1 MNAPFILAQASV
13 PGGTSAAPT
22 ASVKLVKPSD
32 GAAVVLRV
40 DPGTRL
46 DFSGIA
52 NDQIVMVRSGDRL
65 IILFQDQSALVL
77 QQFFDPLGR
86 PADGV
91 GIEVGNGQN
100 ISGAQFAG
108 LFPISTDQSVLPAA
122 GPASSSGS
130 VGSALAVTDP
140 NFGPGITQRDGTALL
155 ADEGAGGGPEITPLA
170 EENIPSIA
178 ATQSA
183 IIVDEDG
190 LGGSDG
196 GIGDVAGTATVVNG
210 RITLAFGADGAS
222 STTPIIFTDGPTSLT
237 SAGLPVTLTWDQ
249 ANLTLTGATAN
260 GPVFTLVITNF
271 LTGDYTFT
279 LLAPLDHPIANAD
292 DSLTIELPFIIQDGS
307 GDRAAGSLSVTINDD
322 TPDAAPIAAQTL
334 AETTGGQGNVFITAV
349 ATSSLNIDWNSDDA
363 NTNTGPIDR
372 KVAFAAGVSAPAGL
386 TSNGEAISYAF
397 NGERTLLTA
406 TAGGRTIFTVQL
418 SDLANGSYT
427 FTLLD
432 NLDHLGAGAAIQAL
446 GFAIVATDADG
457 DTVPNS
463 FTVNIVDDVPV
474 AGAIAAQTLS
484 EMTAGQSEAEGP
496 SEGQGEGQSEGEE
509 AGNAFIS
516 SDVTASLNIDWNSDD
531 ANTNAGTID
540 RKVAFAAGVS
550 APEGLTSNGEAITYG
565 FNADRTL
572 LTASAGGRTI
582 FTVQLSDAGNG
593 SYTFTLSDNL
603 DHLGA
608 SAASQALGF
617 VVVATDADGDSV
629 NTGFIVNV
637 TDDIPTAGVIL
648 AQTVAETT
656 GGEGNAFV
664 TAIATSSLNIDWN
677 GDDANPNSGTI
688 DRKVAFA
695 AGVSAPEGLT
705 SNGEAITYG
714 FNADRTLLTASAGG
728 RTIFTVQLSD
738 AGNGSYIFTL
748 SDNIDHLGA
757 SAASLALGFAIVATD
772 ADGDAVPSNFTVNV
786 IDDVPTAAPIADE
799 TIAETTGGEDDSF
812 VTAIATSSLNI
823 DWNSDEANTNA
834 GTIDRKVGFAAG
846 LSAPAGLTSNGE
858 AISYGFNA
866 DRTLLTATAGGRT
879 IFTVQLSDAGNGAYT
894 FTLSD
899 NIDHLGASAASLALG
914 FAIVATDADGDAVP
928 SSFTVNV
935 TDDVPT
941 AAAIAAQTLAE
952 VTASG
957 GSNAFQAQTLS
968 AISLNIDWNSDDANP
983 GVGAIDRSVAFAGNT
998 VSTLNALGLTSNGQ
1012 ALSYALSS
1020 GNTVLTA
1027 SAGGRVI
1034 FTVSLSD
1041 AGNGSYSFTLS
1052 DNIDHL
1058 GANAASLALG
1068 FAVVATDA
1076 DGDSVNT
1083 GFTVNVTDDV
1093 PVITNPVAGFVDE
1106 EGLSSSGNS
1115 DGEHSYPGDLAG
1127 TATTVTASLGVDW
1140 NADDNNSGSAN
1151 RSLAFNG
1158 FVNGQNATYGAGTNL
1173 TSDGQQV
1180 KIWVVGTTLY
1190 GFVGSNPPN
1199 ANTAPSTGQRV
1210 FTVTL
1215 DDTTGN
1221 YSFTLHDNLDHPV
1234 AGSEDD
1240 IVLSFG
1246 FRATDADGD
1255 SATASFTVSVDDDGP
1270 RFTSAPD
1277 ARTVDEEFINASGNT
1292 GLEHNYPGDVLFD
1305 FASASGDLNI
1315 AWGMDDNNGGAADR
1329 SVAFLN
1335 VANNQAVTYG
1345 NAAATLTSNGATV
1358 RFVRVSATEILG
1370 IADDDNDGLVSAGGR
1385 RVFRVTLSDE
1395 DSGSYRFEALDNLDH
1410 PLANIEDNI
1419 VLNFGVRATD
1429 ADGDSVDA
1437 SFSVTVNDDAP
1448 RIGNPE
1454 SEFVDE
1460 DDLAN
1465 GNDNPPKDSLVHTG
1479 DLEIAWGMDD
1489 NNSGAT
1495 HNRSVAFTTSAAPA
1509 GLTSNGEAISYSLS
1523 ADGLTLTASA
1533 GSPARTVFTITL
1545 SDNGSGS
1552 YTFTLSDNIDHAV
1565 SGPNDDSR
1573 TLNFGFRATDADGD
1587 SVTDSFNITIA
1598 DDRPEIGNPVASA
1611 VTENTSG
1618 PAGAE
1623 VFVAASAGGSLA
1635 IAWGADDANP
1645 NSGAIDRSVSFS
1657 TSIDTGDTV
1666 RTSTGATLTSNGVT
1680 VRFLR
1685 VSATEILGI
1694 ANDNGGALDA
1704 SDRQV
1709 FRVTLSDANNGSY
1722 SFELLDNVDHLG
1734 QQGSSLRLDFD
1745 FVARDADGDTASDD
1759 FSVTI
1764 NDDQGRP
1771 SIAPVATQSV
1781 TEATSTASGNVF
1793 TPASLNGVALGIS
1806 WGADDANPNSG
1817 TIDRSIA
1824 FAGNTV
1830 SALNALGLTSNGQA
1844 LSYALSNGS
1853 TLLTATAGG
1862 RTIFTLQLSD
1872 AASGSYSFTLSDNL
1886 DHLGA
1891 NGAKLALAFGYVAK
1905 DADGDTANSSFTID
1919 IVDDVPVAPEQVR
1932 VGLDDDALTG
1942 GNPGGDGDGSDS
1954 TNTSGTLAIQFG
1966 ADGGTVAWTAPTFI
1980 TSGYSYTISGSELK
1994 IFQLQGTTTVNI
2006 LTATLDPQ
2014 TGAYSVVQNAPVK
2027 HPNAAEENEV
2037 PYNLNYRVT
2046 DGDGD
2051 IADGVIRVVVDD
2063 DMPALTGPVTTGL
2076 TLDEDDLAGGTDGTK
2091 EALSATGSLPI
2102 SLGADSAN
2110 GSSTLNGSIALSA
2123 AGATWT
2129 AATQTLAANDG
2140 SWKVV
2145 LNGNGTYTF
2154 TLLDNALAHGAGDNG
2169 ENTLGISIGYVATD
2183 GDGDSINGSFAINIV
2198 DDVPVAPG
2206 EVRVGLDDDAL
2217 AGGNPGGPGD
2227 GGDATNTS
2235 GTLAIKFGADGGTV
2249 AWIAP
2254 TFSSNSTYSA
2264 TISGGELKIFQLQS
2278 GATVHVLTATLDPQT
2293 GAYTVVQ
2300 HAALRHGNGANEN
2313 EVGFDLDYRVTD
2325 ADGDTS
2331 DGTIR
2336 LVVDDDT
2343 PVVGAAP
2350 ALGTI
2355 DEDERIAAVG
2365 GVVSESGTFT
2375 VAWGADGA
2383 RSLVAGTGVAVSGLA
2398 SGAALSSG
2406 GQPVSFGYLNGVL
2419 VGYVGTTI
2427 PTSLS
2432 DARVVL
2438 SVELSA
2444 AGTGSYVFTL
2454 RQPLDHSGAA
2464 GTPIELGFTVTATD
2478 NDGDTA
2484 ATSFAVRID
2493 AAGSISSINYAALQT
2508 GVFVN
2513 LDGIAHIGGNGQQV
2527 AGDTATD
2534 LQGATPKIVGIDN
2547 VAGIANA
2554 IGGAGDDI
2562 LFGGSEANVLTGNGG
2577 NDELHG
2583 LGGADQL
2590 YGMAGDDTLY
2600 GGEGNDTLRG
2610 GGGTDKVYGGADN
2623 DTIEGGLDA
2632 GTSGYT
2638 NSLFDGGDGFD
2649 RMIVKGLSAGQT
2661 VVADMAAGT
2670 ITGGVYLGSGNQIAN
2685 LERLENGNPESIH
2698 VEFHGDA
2705 NANEL
2710 IGGDQ
2715 SDLLEGRGGNDV
2727 LEGKGGDDTFLYA
2740 QGDGDDTVS
2749 GGDGIDTLVLAKGDP
2764 AGPGRNTYL
2773 SGNATGFTAVVSD
2786 DQAGTTAVGE
2796 GTVTTTGVEK
2806 VELTLGDY
2814 EWAIIGTSGAGGY
2827 LTGVTDVSVTG
2838 ADTGNVLSSAY
2849 LSSATKLVADLKGGD
2864 DSFGAGNQ
2872 SVAADVDG
2880 GAGIDFV
2887 SYSQLSNPR
2896 VVIDLDAGTADR
2908 FNNATNALIA
2918 TDRIVNFENAEGTIN
2933 NDTIYGEEGVNRLQ
2947 GNAGNDILVGRGGD
2961 DLLEGGAGSDVL
2973 YGNNF
2978 SLNPTGSDL
2987 GPTTGENDRAV
2998 YRGPATSYVVTFNAG
3013 LGAWQVTALASAP
3026 EYDPGGANTDTLYG
3040 IEGIDFDGDGDVD
3053 FNLDPATAPV
3063 QVYSGATLIGTYAS
3077 IQQANDAPTTL
3088 AGMRILIAGTIVGEL
3103 ATLTKDNLVVEGQA
3117 DDTGIVLTLGAGAN
3131 NVTLAGTAPINV
3143 VGNAGSNVIAGN
3155 DGANE
3160 IAGGNAGDTLSGGG
3174 GDDIFRLGADLV
3186 LSSGTRD
3193 IELGDG
3199 SKRALSV
3206 AGLAG
3211 TMDPTDGGTGS
3222 DAILLDKGAGSGFVY
3237 DAYTATSY
3245 LQNIESIVGT
3255 DGNDIILVPANYASN
3270 NPGGGIVLDG
3280 GTGNDAL
3287 GGGAGS
3293 DTLLGGA
3300 GNDLLSGLGGDD
3312 TLNGGD
3318 NDDELWGGAGADTL
3332 NGDAGNDTL
3341 IGGAGNDTLN
3351 GGDGDDLFVYNPGNG
3366 GGIVGDG
3373 SDVIDGGTG
3382 TDKLKV
3388 TRLAA
3393 EQNRYD
3399 VTATAG
3405 GFNLTVNNFSGPAEA
3420 TLVATRVEKVE
3431 IELKGNE
3438 QVVLTGNLT
3447 GIDVHVEGNA
3457 EGNGLFLNQLAAI
3470 GSVTANLGDGNDEVY
3485 GGSHT
3490 TGAVVNGG
3498 DGTDHANYGIVNG
3511 AVTIDLAAG
3520 TAIRATATDLI
3531 TNFENATGT
3540 SANDTIRGSSAAN
3553 ILQGGAGND
3562 LIEGRGGDDILIG
3575 GEGNDTIVHTTG
3587 DGYDR
3592 VDGGSETGSAYP
3604 DYDVLVVN
3612 GDATARS
3619 YTLSR
3624 VIGGDEILP
3633 STGSD
3638 ATDIL
3643 VSYAGGGIRADEIE
3657 RVVFNAGN
3665 AGDTLT
3671 IGNIENT
3678 AIAMSTIVFNG
3689 GAGDDVLDLSTAN
3702 LAGRTVVFNDQDVVT
3717 SGDSDLVKLAG
3728 AWEDYT
3734 VGRAG
3739 DVYTIVNRVTGATV
3753 KTTNVETFEF
3763 AGSGQTLT
3771 LEQMINDAPVA
3782 NPDTFVTNEDTV
3794 AAILKSVLLGND
3806 TDLDGDTLDLTG
3818 VSGLSA
3824 LGAAVTIV
3832 GNEVRYDPTAVAAL
3846 NALRL
3851 PSDTLQDSF
3860 TYTVSDGRGG
3870 TATGTVSFTVQ
3881 GANDRP
3887 HDISLSASSIAEN
3900 NAANAVI
3907 GTLSTADVD
3916 TGDTHSYTLSGTH
3929 ASLFAISGSELRA
3942 AGPLDFET
3950 APLLQDGGRG
3960 YSIDVTSTDAGGLSR
3975 TETFIVQVTDVNE
3988 TPVPITVASASAQ
4001 YAFVDGVPTPDKFN
4015 LNMASLFSGGQGAL
4029 TYTVQH
4035 IAGGAI
4041 WGWEQINGSVI
4052 SGDPTNGQVGLYVAK
4067 ITATDSLG
4075 QVASTYVAFSALDA
4089 NGDKYTITSSND
4101 PGYQNNNR
4109 GDAIILDPAQ
4119 AITTAVL
4126 GGPNGDVMIG
4136 NGFNNILDG
4145 GNGSDALYGGA
4156 GNDTLRG
4163 DTDTD
4168 FLSGGDGNDTLE
4180 GGNGSDVL
4188 LGGDGDDTLIGGTD
4202 SDILEGGAGV
4212 DTMNGNN
4219 GADILFGGLGA
4230 DILTGESDSDIFGYR
4245 SMAEGGD
4252 RITDF
4257 KQNGNADKIQV
4268 EISGFANLSAS
4279 DFSGGA
4285 GSALNTGSFGSA
4297 ATASA
4302 AQSGNF
4308 LADQHFIFFDGT
4320 GGSNPS
4326 LLYYDPTPTS
4336 AGGDRVL
4343 LAQLENGATVT
4354 ANDIIRA

>member
-13 PGGTSAAPT
+13 PGGATAGST
-22 ASVKLVKPSD
+22 ASVKLVKPAD
-32 GAAVVLRV
+32 GSAVVLRV
-40 DPGTRL
+40 DPGMRL

-65 IILFQDQSALVL
+65 VILFQDQTALVL

-86 PADGV
+86 PAAGI
-91 GIEVGNGQN
+91 GIEIGSGQN
-100 ISGAQFAG
+100 ISGAQFADM
-108 LFPISTDQSVLPAA
+108 FPISTDQAVLPAA

-130 VGSALAVTDP
+130 VGSALAATDP
-140 NFGPGITQRDGTALL
+140 NFAPTNTQRDGTALL
-155 ADEGAGGGPEITPLA
+155 ADEDGAAGRELGALA
-170 EENIPSIA
+170 EGNIPTVA
-178 ATQSA
+178 AAQSA
-183 IIVDEDG
+183 IVVDEDG

-196 GIGDVAGTATVVNG
+196 GIGDVAGNAIIVNG

-222 STTPIIFTDGPTSLT
+222 PTTPIIFTDGPTSLA
-237 SAGLPVTLTWDQ
+237 SAGLPVTLSWDQ

-279 LLAPLDHPIANAD
+279 LLAPLDHPLANAD

-322 TPDAAPIAAQTL
+322 TPDAAPIAAQSL
-334 AETTGGQGNVFITAV
+334 AETTGGEGNAFITAV
-349 ATSSLNIDWNSDDA
+349 ASSSLNIDWNSDDA
-363 NTNTGPIDR
+363 NTNIGPIDR

-386 TSNGEAISYAF
+386 TSNSEAISYAF

-406 TAGGRTIFTVQL
+406 TAGGRTIFTIQL

-432 NLDHLGAGAAIQAL
+432 NLDHLGAGAALQAL
-446 GFAIVATDADG
+446 GFAVVATDADG

-484 EMTAGQSEAEGP
+484 EMTAGSSEGEGQSEE
-496 SEGQGEGQSEGEE
+496 QGEGQGEGEE
-509 AGNAFIS
+509 AGNGFIG

-531 ANTNAGTID
+531 ANTNSGAID
-540 RKVAFAAGVS
+540 RKVAFAAGLSAPESLTSNGEAISYSFNADRTQLTATAGGRTVFTVQLSDAGNGSYTFTLLDNIDHLGASAASQALGFAIVATDADGDSVNTGFTVNVTDDVPTAGFIVAQTVAESTGGKGNAFITVIATSSLNIDWNSDDANTNAGAIDRKIAFAAGVS
-550 APEGLTSNGEAITYG
+550 APEGLTSNGEAISYG

-572 LTASAGGRTI
+572 LTATAGGRTI

-593 SYTFTLSDNL
+593 NYT
-603 DHLGA
+603 
-608 SAASQALGF
+608 
-617 VVVATDADGDSV
+617 
-629 NTGFIVNV
+629 
-637 TDDIPTAGVIL
+637 
-648 AQTVAETT
+648 
-656 GGEGNAFV
+656 
-664 TAIATSSLNIDWN
+664 
-677 GDDANPNSGTI
+677 
-688 DRKVAFA
+688 
-695 AGVSAPEGLT
+695 
-705 SNGEAITYG
+705 
-714 FNADRTLLTASAGG
+714 
-728 RTIFTVQLSD
+728 
-738 AGNGSYIFTL
+738 FTL

-757 SAASLALGFAIVATD
+757 SAASQALGFAIVATD

-799 TIAETTGGEDDSF
+799 TVAETTGGEGNAF

-823 DWNSDEANTNA
+823 DWNSDDANPGA
-834 GTIDRKVGFAAG
+834 GVIDRKVAFAAG
-846 LSAPAGLTSNGE
+846 LSAPTGLTSNGE

-899 NIDHLGASAASLALG
+899 NLDHLGASAASQALG

-928 SSFTVNV
+928 SSFNINV

-941 AAAIAAQTLAE
+941 TAAIGAQTVAE

-968 AISLNIDWNSDDANP
+968 AISLNIDWSSDEANP
-983 GVGAIDRSVAFAGNT
+983 GVGAIDRSVAFAGNS

-1027 SAGGRVI
+1027 SAGGRTI
-1034 FTVSLSD
+1034 FTVQLSD
-1041 AGNGSYSFTLS
+1041 AGNGSYTFTLS

-1083 GFTVNVTDDV
+1083 GFTVNVVDDV
-1093 PVITNPVAGFVDE
+1093 PVITNSVAGFVDE
-1106 EGLSSSGNS
+1106 EGLSGSGNS
-1115 DGEHSYPGDLAG
+1115 DSEHSYPGDLAG
-1127 TATTVTASLGVDW
+1127 TATTVTASLEVDW
-1140 NADDNNSGSAN
+1140 NADDHNSGSAN

-1190 GFVGSNPPN
+1190 GFVGNNPPN
-1199 ANTAPSTGQRV
+1199 ANTAPSAGQRV

-1246 FRATDADGD
+1246 FRATDSDGD
-1255 SATASFTVSVDDDGP
+1255 SAAASFSVSVDDDGP
-1270 RFTSAPD
+1270 HFTSAPD
-1277 ARTVDEEFINASGNT
+1277 ARTVDEEFINLSGNI

-1315 AWGMDDNNGGAADR
+1315 AWGLDDNNSGAADR

-1345 NAAATLTSNGATV
+1345 NAAATLASNGATV

-1437 SFSVTVNDDAP
+1437 SFSVAVNDDAP

-1465 GNDNPPKDSLVHTG
+1465 GNDSPPKDSLVHTG

-1489 NNSGAT
+1489 NNTGTT
-1495 HNRSVAFTTSAAPA
+1495 HNRSVAFTTSSAPA
-1509 GLTSNGEAISYSLS
+1509 GLTSNGEAISYSVS

-1552 YTFTLSDNIDHAV
+1552 YTFTLSDNIDHAA
-1565 SGPNDDSR
+1565 SGPNDASR
-1573 TLNFGFRATDADGD
+1573 ALSFGFRATDSDGD
-1587 SVTDSFNITIA
+1587 SASSSFSVTIA

-1618 PAGAE
+1618 PAGSE

-1645 NSGAIDRSVSFS
+1645 NTGAIDRSVSFS
-1657 TSIDTGDTV
+1657 SSIDTGDMV

-1685 VSATEILGI
+1685 VSATEILGV

-1704 SDRQV
+1704 TDRLV

-1722 SFELLDNVDHLG
+1722 SFELLDNVDHVG
-1734 QQGSSLRLDFD
+1734 SQQGSSLRLDFD

-1781 TEATSTASGNVF
+1781 TEATSTASSNAF
-1793 TPASLNGVALGIS
+1793 TPASLNNIALGIS
-1806 WGADDANPNSG
+1806 WGADDANPGAGS
-1817 TIDRSIA
+1817 IDRSIA

-1830 SALNALGLTSNGQA
+1830 ATFNALGLTSNGQA
-1844 LSYALSNGS
+1844 LNYVLSAGD
-1853 TLLTATAGG
+1853 TLLTAKAGG
-1862 RTIFTLQLSD
+1862 RTVFTVQLSD
-1872 AASGSYSFTLSDNL
+1872 AGSGSYTFTLSDNIDHFGANAARLALGFGFVARDADGDTATSSFTVNVSDDVPTAGPVTAQTLAEVTASGASNAFQAQTLSGISLNIDWNSDDANPGVGAVDRKVGFDPALDGSSPAGLTSNGVGLRYVLSADGATLTAYRFDGANYIGSSGGILAGGAQPPAGARVFTISLSDAQNGSYSFTLLDNL
-1886 DHLGA
+1886 DHTGA
-1891 NGAKLALAFGYVAK
+1891 NAASLGLSFGFIAR
-1905 DADGDTANSSFTID
+1905 DADGDLVSSSFTVNVTDDAPLFSAASAGTASVDESGLPLASVATASLNID
-1919 IVDDVPVAPEQVR
+1919 WNSDEGAAKTLKFLPDGNGGHILPTGLTSDGVALAYEVQTDAEGNHRLVAFKQGDSAANPVFVVSFTEQGSPVYSFGLFQNLDHPAGGGTTALPISFTVRATDDDGDFIDRSFTVNVSDDVP
-1932 VGLDDDALTG
+1932 
-1942 GNPGGDGDGSDS
+1942 
-1954 TNTSGTLAIQFG
+1954 
-1966 ADGGTVAWTAPTFI
+1966 TA
-1980 TSGYSYTISGSELK
+1980 
-1994 IFQLQGTTTVNI
+1994 
-2006 LTATLDPQ
+2006 
-2014 TGAYSVVQNAPVK
+2014 
-2027 HPNAAEENEV
+2027 
-2037 PYNLNYRVT
+2037 
-2046 DGDGD
+2046 
-2051 IADGVIRVVVDD
+2051 
-2063 DMPALTGPVTTGL
+2063 
-2076 TLDEDDLAGGTDGTK
+2076 
-2091 EALSATGSLPI
+2091 
-2102 SLGADSAN
+2102 
-2110 GSSTLNGSIALSA
+2110 
-2123 AGATWT
+2123 
-2129 AATQTLAANDG
+2129 
-2140 SWKVV
+2140 
-2145 LNGNGTYTF
+2145 
-2154 TLLDNALAHGAGDNG
+2154 
-2169 ENTLGISIGYVATD
+2169 
-2183 GDGDSINGSFAINIV
+2183 
-2198 DDVPVAPG
+2198 
-2206 EVRVGLDDDAL
+2206 
-2217 AGGNPGGPGD
+2217 
-2227 GGDATNTS
+2227 
-2235 GTLAIKFGADGGTV
+2235 
-2249 AWIAP
+2249 
-2254 TFSSNSTYSA
+2254 
-2264 TISGGELKIFQLQS
+2264 
-2278 GATVHVLTATLDPQT
+2278 
-2293 GAYTVVQ
+2293 
-2300 HAALRHGNGANEN
+2300 
-2313 EVGFDLDYRVTD
+2313 
-2325 ADGDTS
+2325 
-2331 DGTIR
+2331 
-2336 LVVDDDT
+2336 
-2343 PVVGAAP
+2343 GAAP
-2350 ALGTI
+2350 ATASI
-2355 DEDERIAAVG
+2355 DEDERIAAAG
-2365 GVVSESGTFT
+2365 GTVSESGTFAI
-2375 VAWGADGA
+2375 AWGGDGA
-2383 RSLVAGTGVAVSGLA
+2383 RSLVAGTSVAVSGLA
-2398 SGAALSSG
+2398 SAATLSSG
-2406 GQPVSFGYLNGVL
+2406 GQAVSFGYLNGVL
-2419 VGYVGTTI
+2419 VGYVGATV
-2427 PTSLS
+2427 PDSLS

-2438 SVELSA
+2438 SVEFST
-2444 AGTGSYVFTL
+2444 AGTGSYSFTL
-2454 RQPLDHSGAA
+2454 RQPLDHSGAP

-2478 NDGDTA
+2478 YDGDDA
-2484 ATSFAVRID
+2484 VTSLAVRID

-2513 LDGIAHIGGNGQQV
+2513 LDGAAHTGLNAQVV

-2534 LQGATPKIVGIDN
+2534 VQGASPKIVGVDN
-2547 VAGIANA
+2547 VSGIATA
-2554 IGGAGDDI
+2554 VGGAGDDI
-2562 LFGGSEANVLTGNGG
+2562 LFGGAEANVLTGNGG
-2577 NDELHG
+2577 ADELHG
-2583 LGGADQL
+2583 LGAADQL

-2610 GGGTDKVYGGADN
+2610 GGGSDKVYGGADN

-2632 GTSGYT
+2632 GMTGYT
-2638 NSLFDGGDGFD
+2638 NALFDGGEGFD
-2649 RMIVKGLSAGQT
+2649 RMIVKGLAVGQT
-2661 VVADMAAGT
+2661 VVADMAART

-2710 IGGDQ
+2710 IGGDR
-2715 SDLLEGRGGNDV
+2715 SDLLEGRGGNDL

-2740 QGDGDDTVS
+2740 QSDGDDTVS

-2827 LTGVTDVSVTG
+2827 LTGVTNVTVTG
-2838 ADTGNVLSSAY
+2838 AETGNVLSSAY
-2849 LSSATKLVADLKGGD
+2849 LSSATKLAADLKGGD

-2908 FNNATNALIA
+2908 FNNTTNALIA

-2998 YRGPATSYVVTFNAG
+2998 YRGPAASYVVTFNAG

-3040 IEGIDFDGDGDVD
+3040 IEGIDFDGNVD

-3117 DDTGIVLTLGAGAN
+3117 DDTGIVLALGAGASD
-3131 NVTLAGTAPINV
+3131 VTLVGTAPINV
-3143 VGNAGSNVIAGN
+3143 IGNADSNVIAGN

-3160 IAGGNAGDTLSGGG
+3160 IAGGSAGDTLSGGG
-3174 GDDIFRLGADLV
+3174 GGDTFRLGADLV

-3199 SKRALSV
+3199 STRALSV

-3245 LQNIESIVGT
+3245 LKNIESIVGT

-3280 GTGNDAL
+3280 GAGNDAL

-3293 DTLLGGA
+3293 DTLIGGA

-3312 TLNGGD
+3312 TLNGDD

-3341 IGGAGNDTLN
+3341 IGGAGNDILN
-3351 GGDGDDLFVYNPGNG
+3351 GGAGDDLFVYNPGNG
-3366 GGIVGDG
+3366 AGIVGDG
-3373 SDVIDGGTG
+3373 SDLIDGGIG

-3399 VTATAG
+3399 VTATVAG
-3405 GFNLTVNNFSGPAEA
+3405 FDLTVNNFAGPAEA
-3420 TLVATRVEKVE
+3420 TLVTTGVEKVE

-3447 GIDVHVEGNA
+3447 GVDVHVDGNA
-3457 EGNGLFLNQLAAI
+3457 EGNSLFLNQLALI
-3470 GSVTANLGDGNDEVY
+3470 GSVTANLGGGGDEVY

-3490 TGAVVNGG
+3490 TGAVVDGG
-3498 DGTDHANYGIVNG
+3498 DGVDTANYGIVNG

-3520 TAIRATATDLI
+3520 TAVRSNATDTIL
-3531 TNFENATGT
+3531 NFENVVGT
-3540 SANDTIRGSSAAN
+3540 AGNDTIRGSAAAN

-3575 GEGNDTIVHTTG
+3575 GEGNDTIVHTAG

-3633 STGSD
+3633 GTGSD

-3678 AIAMSTIVFNG
+3678 AIAMSTIVFSG

-3717 SGDSDLVKLAG
+3717 SGDTDLIKLGGSWA
-3728 AWEDYT
+3728 DYT
-3734 VGRAG
+3734 VSRAG
-3739 DVYTIVNRVTGATV
+3739 DVYTVAHKVTGATV
-3753 KTTNVETFEF
+3753 KTTNIETFQF

-3771 LEQMINDAPVA
+3771 LEQMINDAPMA
-3782 NPDTFVTNEDTV
+3782 NADAFVTSEDTV

-3870 TATGTVSFTVQ
+3870 TATGTVSLTIQ

-3887 HDISLSASSIAEN
+3887 HDISLSAPSIAEN

-3907 GTLSTADVD
+3907 GLLSTADVD
-3916 TGDTHSYTLSGTH
+3916 TGDSHSYTLSGTH
-3929 ASLFAISGSELRA
+3929 ASLFAISGNQLLA
-3942 AGPLDFET
+3942 AGPFDYET
-3950 APLLQDGGRG
+3950 APVLAGGGRG
-3960 YSIDVTSTDAGGLSR
+3960 YSVDVTSTDAGGLSW

-4075 QVASTYVAFSALDA
+4075 QVASNYVAFSALDA

-4101 PGYQNNNR
+4101 PAYQNNNR

-4119 AITTAVL
+4119 SITTAVF

-4212 DTMNGNN
+4212 DTMDGNN

-4257 KQNGNADKIQV
+4257 KQNSNADKIQV
-4268 EISGFANLSAS
+4268 EIGGFLGLAAS
-4279 DFSGGA
+4279 DFNNDLSLKASSFKKVDSA
-4285 GSALNTGSFGSA
+4285 GDAQTGTFS
-4297 ATASA
+4297 
-4302 AQSGNF
+4302 
-4308 LADQHFIFFDGT
+4308 ADQHFIFFDGT
-4320 GGSNPS
+4320 GGNNPS

-4354 ANDIIRA
+4354 ASDIIRA